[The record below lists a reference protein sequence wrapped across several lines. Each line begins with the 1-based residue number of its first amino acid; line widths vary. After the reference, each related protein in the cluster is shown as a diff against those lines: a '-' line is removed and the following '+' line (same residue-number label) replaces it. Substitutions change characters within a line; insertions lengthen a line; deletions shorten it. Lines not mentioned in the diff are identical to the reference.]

1 MVRSF
6 LPDHPRSRGV
16 YSYSSWAR
24 PGLSGSSPLARGL
37 PYPATIIAERNRIIP
52 ARAGFT
58 SAAAVVSLIVLGSSP
73 LARGLLLVR
82 RDGPE
87 SARIIPARAG
97 FTHNGTI
104 TIGDKWDHPRSR
116 GVYPAMKLRDIFAA
130 GSSPLARG
138 LRHLVASVP
147 LRHRIIPARAGFTQ
161 PAAAP
166 RPPYSDHPR
175 SRGVYKFMSLDDE
188 TLYGSSP
195 LARGLRG
202 HCRGHLFG
210 CRIIPAR
217 AGFTCTR
224 RPRNRLRADHPR
236 SRGVYPENEEDGDS
250 YMGSSPLARGLLLGN

>member
-1 MVRSF
+1 
-6 LPDHPRSRGV
+6 
-16 YSYSSWAR
+16 
-24 PGLSGSSPLARGL
+24 
-37 PYPATIIAERNRIIP
+37 
-52 ARAGFT
+52 
-58 SAAAVVSLIVLGSSP
+58 
-73 LARGLLLVR
+73 
-82 RDGPE
+82 
-87 SARIIPARAG
+87 
-97 FTHNGTI
+97 
-104 TIGDKWDHPRSR
+104 
-116 GVYPAMKLRDIFAA
+116 MKLRDIFAA

-217 AGFTCTR
+217 AGFTPTARTPWRC
-224 RPRNRLRADHPR
+224 AWDHPR
-236 SRGVYPENEEDGDS
+236 SRGVYTS
-250 YMGSSPLARGLLLGN
+250 MRRAVACVWGSSPLARGLLGGACAGGSRRGIIPARAGFTPPTGRPGPSRTDHPRSRGVYNGPDDDGGIDAGSSPLARGLQLPYRQEQRRSRIIPARAGFTA